1 MSFLE
6 TIWNMPSMQSLWA
19 ICMKQVGLSSPYYWP
34 FKNFQ
39 VRVFQVLIVMI
50 VIPFSGANRKVINFG
65 IKFNLFANWGAKPY
79 RLNGHPCWAPHPIY
93 FFNLPTFGQL
103 HARIV
108 KGFNFQSSSFHSI
121 GKSYFLSKLTSPNTT
136 QPTIA
141 TC

>member
-19 ICMKQVGLSSPYYWP
+19 ICMKHVGLSSPYYWP

-103 HARIV
+103 QELSKVSTFKVQVFTR
-108 KGFNFQSSSFHSI
+108 FR
-121 GKSYFLSKLTSPNTT
+121 KSYFLSKLTSPNTT